1 MNQSV
6 LFASQGAG
14 VYIPVVKS
22 IYESLVKDN
31 QAKNIEKHA
40 WQVNVS

>member
-14 VYIPVVKS
+14 VHIPVVKS

-31 QAKNIEKHA
+31 KAKYTKKSCMAMN
-40 WQVNVS
+40 